1 MPARGRHIPL
11 SAYAIGIL
19 LVVALAAAGF
29 SMLRAPVSVD
39 TARIDRGPVV
49 LDIADE
55 GVIRVRDMYLVSASA
70 AGRLT
75 RVEARPGDRV
85 RRGQV
90 LARIGP
96 APSAPLD
103 ARAARELE
111 ALITAAQA
119 RLAEAVSASSLAQHD
134 LDRTTRLAERG
145 IASPAALERAT
156 AAARAAEAAVAARRA
171 ELTRARAGL
180 SAAGVGAGG
189 VVVAAPVRG
198 VVLQVMQE
206 SEAIVAPGA
215 PILALGDP
223 AQIEAVGEFLSQ
235 DAVRIPEGAPALIE
249 DWGGQALRGT
259 VERVEPFARLEVSA
273 LGVEEQRANVIVR
286 FDDPEAA
293 AALGHGYQVTVRVM
307 VGGEAAALRV
317 PIEALVRDAQGWSVF
332 RVEDGRARL
341 ARVELGEASGPHR
354 PVLAGLAEGE
364 AVVLFPP
371 PSLRDGERV
380 RVTPP

>member
-1 MPARGRHIPL
+1 MPARGRHMPL

-39 TARIDRGPVV
+39 AARIDRGPVV

-55 GVIRVRDMYLVSASA
+55 GVIRVRDMYLVSAPA

-119 RLAEAVSASSLAQHD
+119 RLAEALSASSLAQHD
-134 LDRTTRLAERG
+134 LDRATRLAERG

-156 AAARAAEAAVAARRA
+156 AAAQAAEAAVAARRA

-235 DAVRIPEGAPALIE
+235 DAVRIPAGAPALIE
-249 DWGGQALRGT
+249 DWGGQALRAT

-307 VGGEAAALRV
+307 AGGEAAALRV
-317 PIEALVRDAQGWSVF
+317 PIEALVRDAQGWAVF
-332 RVEDGRARL
+332 RVEGGRARR

-364 AVVLFPP
+364 EVVVFPP